1 MERVRLT
8 RGARTWVQTMKAHGA
23 YSVLG
28 SGGFMPF
35 AGPVAEAIGFDK
47 VVANEL
53 EIRDGKLTGRV
64 LDPVVDSA
72 AKLEKLKAEA
82 AKHGLPL
89 ASTLAVGDDAPD
101 IPMNTNDSLGIGYQ
115 PHPATADG
123 GQTADARPVGNA
135 WIGN

>member
-1 MERVRLT
+1 
-8 RGARTWVQTMKAHGA
+8 MKAHGA
-23 YSVLG
+23 YSVLV

-72 AKLEKLKAEA
+72 AKLETLKAEA
-82 AKHGLPL
+82 AKHGRAEENTSEIQSLMRISK
-89 ASTLAVGDDAPD
+89 AVFTLTQK
-101 IPMNTNDSLGIGYQ
+101 NKN
-115 PHPATADG
+115 
-123 GQTADARPVGNA
+123 
-135 WIGN
+135 